1 LSYSRREQ
9 TAKRSYADAA
19 FEGHSPTRKPSDRT
33 RVLGTVKPAGLDGLA
48 KKCLWPGVKQ
58 PWSALRASTTLSFI
72 PYPSPGCPADAGSCR
87 CLSKLA
93 DDAVE
98 TSHHSRMSSKR
109 TLSEQ
114 LRRAF
119 SHRLL

>member
-1 LSYSRREQ
+1 VLSQ
-9 TAKRSYADAA
+9 ALVCA
-19 FEGHSPTRKPSDRT
+19 EGFRNSELHTVSKP
-33 RVLGTVKPAGLDGLA
+33 
-48 KKCLWPGVKQ
+48 W
-58 PWSALRASTTLSFI
+58 LRLS
-72 PYPSPGCPADAGSCR
+72 
-87 CLSKLA
+87 LSKLA

-98 TSHHSRMSSKR
+98 TSHQLANVGKR